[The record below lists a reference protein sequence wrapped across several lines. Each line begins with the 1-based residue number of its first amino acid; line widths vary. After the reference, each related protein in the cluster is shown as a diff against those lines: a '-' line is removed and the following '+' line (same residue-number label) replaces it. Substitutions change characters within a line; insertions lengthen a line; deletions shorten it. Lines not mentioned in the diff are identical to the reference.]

1 MVMDS
6 HYFWPFYKLCSWSS
20 DMISNFNSEQP
31 KRQNSKSN
39 FNVGSFLGML
49 IQINYHLNYWF
60 LSGKY

>member
-6 HYFWPFYKLCSWSS
+6 QYFWPFYKLCSWSS
-20 DMISNFNSEQP
+20 DMISKFNSEQP

-49 IQINYHLNYWF
+49 TQINYHLNYWF
-60 LSGKY
+60 LSGNY